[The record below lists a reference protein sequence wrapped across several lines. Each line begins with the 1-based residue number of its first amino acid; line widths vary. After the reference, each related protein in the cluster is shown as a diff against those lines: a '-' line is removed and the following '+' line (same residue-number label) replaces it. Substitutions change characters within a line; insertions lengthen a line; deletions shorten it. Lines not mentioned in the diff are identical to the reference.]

1 MTFGVVSSYLTTFL
15 NCAIIMLIRKFRRKG
30 EIMRDRNKSADLLK
44 AFRQTRNQVEK
55 SYIQREEVKPKKPFS
70 RGAVAPSK
78 ALSFDDKYNNLEA
91 TIDTFTAVDLT
102 YFFQKKS
109 NEAGIKYV
117 IANHARDG
125 AVFKKL
131 LKSYSSRE
139 ICLMIEFLFDSNQNY
154 LDKTSLQP
162 TVLVSSWCNTIYRDS
177 LLWVDDKY
185 SPRPPKSNSR
195 QKREWERETD
205 TDSAKIG
212 EWE

>member
-1 MTFGVVSSYLTTFL
+1 
-15 NCAIIMLIRKFRRKG
+15 
-30 EIMRDRNKSADLLK
+30 MRDRNKSADLLK

-55 SYIQREEVKPKKPFS
+55 AYVQREETKPKKPFS
-70 RGAVAPSK
+70 RGATAPK
-78 ALSFDDKYNNLEA
+78 AKTLSFEDKYNNLEA

-139 ICLMIEFLFDSNQNY
+139 ICLMIEFLFNSNQNY

-162 TVLVSSWCNTIYRDS
+162 TILISSWCNTIYRDS
-177 LLWVDDKY
+177 LLWVDDEY
-185 SPRPPKSNSR
+185 SPRPPKAKSKP
-195 QKREWERETD
+195 KREWERENE